1 MGKTSPS
8 HVWKEPIKAIGNGW
22 IKLVAKIT
30 DPGGGGL
37 LATSGLELAAA
48 ASELTLYTTAQPD
61 WVHDISLAED
71 AVNLDVYALIKKKG
85 AEILH
90 NQKLAGAY
98 SIGDPVYKT
107 AAGTWTIAA
116 GNVAT
121 SLLHELGIVCG
132 PADRVTATVVSNMDT
147 VFTTTEPVDICV

>member
-1 MGKTSPS
+1 MGKTAPS
-8 HVWKEPIKAIGNGW
+8 DVWTTPIKAIGNGW
-22 IKLVAKIT
+22 IKLIAKIT

-48 ASELTLYTTAQPD
+48 ASEFALYTTAQPD
-61 WVHDISLAED
+61 WEHGISLAED
-71 AVNLDVYALIKKKG
+71 AVNTDVYALVKKKG

-90 NQKLAGAY
+90 NQVLVGAY

-121 SLLHELGIVCG
+121 SLLHECGIVCG
-132 PADRVTATVVSNMDT
+132 PADRITSTVLKDMDDA
-147 VFTTTEPVDICV
+147 FTTTEPVDICV